1 MSASP
6 AALFEILE
14 GCFSRVF
21 GKGSFFL
28 VLVSFLWPFAQHC
41 TTWDYYSVEMDPFND
56 GLLFLRGQL
65 FFYKIRKPLH
75 FEDRDLKNRRCDFQI
90 LGPFSWTVL
99 QFFLLSFLCV
109 SLSLWIDLG
118 DPQSFLAHNGPL
130 SSSPQVSASL
140 SHVTINGDSLISG
153 VKGASRMGGFFL
165 SSSNGKEAI
174 GLCN

>member
-14 GCFSRVF
+14 GCFSRGF

-65 FFYKIRKPLH
+65 FFITSGNLY
-75 FEDRDLKNRRCDFQI
+75 I
-90 LGPFSWTVL
+90 LRTETSRTGE
-99 QFFLLSFLCV
+99 
-109 SLSLWIDLG
+109 
-118 DPQSFLAHNGPL
+118 
-130 SSSPQVSASL
+130 
-140 SHVTINGDSLISG
+140 VTFKL
-153 VKGASRMGGFFL
+153 
-165 SSSNGKEAI
+165 
-174 GLCN
+174 